1 MIPIVT
7 ETAYTSMTSLHN
19 NLAGDK
25 THILILF
32 FLYVLQGIPT
42 GLLKAIPLILSNRNV
57 PYKDHAVFSIAAYP
71 YSMKLL
77 WAPLVDSLYSSQF
90 GRRKSWL
97 VPAQYLIGKIYCSE
111 QSNKLVKFRDYYA
124 GFFSVHVRIAWRI

>member
-1 MIPIVT
+1 
-7 ETAYTSMTSLHN
+7 MTRSLLN
-19 NLAGDK
+19 DLAGDK

-57 PYKDHAVFSIAAYP
+57 PYKDQAVFSIAAYP

-77 WAPLVDSLYSSQF
+77 WAPLVDSLYSSKF

-97 VPAQYLIGKIYCSE
+97 VPAQYLIGKIYYCLG
-111 QSNKLVKFRDYYA
+111 QSNKLVIFRDYYA